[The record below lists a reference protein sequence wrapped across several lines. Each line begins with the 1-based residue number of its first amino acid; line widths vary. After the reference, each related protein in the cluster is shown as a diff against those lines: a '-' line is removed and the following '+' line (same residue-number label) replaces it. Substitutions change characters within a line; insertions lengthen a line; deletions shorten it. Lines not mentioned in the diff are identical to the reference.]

1 MTDIILINNKTNTA
15 ANTRDVFYNATDKSV
30 TITAFT
36 AANSTESSKSYK
48 AYITAT
54 LGEDVDPAQP
64 FTIVV
69 RDKASLGI
77 YLLAQKI
84 PKGGALEI
92 ESSDADSLSFYV
104 TGRQD

>member
-15 ANTRDVFYNATDKSV
+15 ANTRDVFYNA
-30 TITAFT
+30 
-36 AANSTESSKSYK
+36 YK
-48 AYITAT
+48 AYITTT
-54 LGEDVDPAQP
+54 LGEDVKPVQP